1 MQNTQLSKEAQL
13 TAQKKEKFESEI
25 KRLEE
30 QLEASND
37 ENSKLKKQNSSQ
49 ATSFRRRN
57 AVLQQQLLAQSEKS
71 ESEIK
76 KLTKRLEK
84 SEQEVTK
91 LTKEKENF
99 ETG

>member
-1 MQNTQLSKEAQL
+1 MQNTQLSKEAKL

-57 AVLQQQLLAQSEKS
+57 AVLQQQLLAQSE
-71 ESEIK
+71 
-76 KLTKRLEK
+76 
-84 SEQEVTK
+84 
-91 LTKEKENF
+91 
-99 ETG
+99 